1 MTVYVVKVVMFEN
14 VIVFAD
20 VPSSTSEKFV
30 RGEGEPV
37 KGKDVAPFGVASLT
51 IVIEAGKTTASAES
65 ERSCCPTP
73 QFETFEQVKSAR
85 RM

>member
-1 MTVYVVKVVMFEN
+1 MFEN
-14 VIVFAD
+14 TFVFAD
-20 VPSSTSEKFV
+20 VPSSTNEKFV
-30 RGEGEPV
+30 SGDGDPV
-37 KGKDVAPFGVASLT
+37 KGNDVGPFGVASFI
-51 IVIEAGKTTASAES
+51 IVIEPGKTTASAES